1 MFSKGKTVFLALV
14 ILLAGCGSDTEQQ
27 AANGGFAYQDGVDFQ
42 TLVRPVATDDP
53 EKIELAEIY
62 WYGCIHC
69 YNFEPRL
76 KEFVADLPEDV
87 NLVRVPVA
95 WNETAELH
103 AKIYYA
109 SVVLGITDEIHEA
122 VFEAMN
128 KDRKP
133 LASEQAIL
141 NLMEDLGQNKTAF
154 QRAFN
159 SFGVSSQ
166 VTQARSRAAAYGAR
180 STPELVVNGKY
191 RVSST
196 MTGSQQQMLN
206 VAAALIERERELLQ
220 SQEE

>member
-1 MFSKGKTVFLALV
+1 MLFKCKTVLFALAV
-14 ILLAGCGSDTEQQ
+14 VLAGCDSDTEQQ
-27 AANGGFAYQDGVDFQ
+27 ASAGGFAYQDGVDFQ
-42 TLVRPVATDDP
+42 TLARPVATDDP
-53 EKIELAEIY
+53 DKIELAEIY

-76 KEFVADLPEDV
+76 KDFVAGLPEDV

-109 SVVLGITDEIHEA
+109 SEVLGITDVTHQA

-141 NLMEDLGQNKTAF
+141 NLIEDLGQNKTAF

-166 VTQARSRAAAYGAR
+166 VTEARSRAAAYGAR
-180 STPELVVNGKY
+180 TTPELVVNGKY

-196 MTGSQQQMLN
+196 MTGSQPRMLE

-220 SQEE
+220 SQD